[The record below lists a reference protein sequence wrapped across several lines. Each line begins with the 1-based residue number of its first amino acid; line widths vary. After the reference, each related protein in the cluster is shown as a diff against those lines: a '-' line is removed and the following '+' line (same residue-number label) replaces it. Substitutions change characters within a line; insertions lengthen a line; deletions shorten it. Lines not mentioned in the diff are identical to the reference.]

1 MNNRYSYKDIEV
13 WHLSISVAEQI
24 YKLTRNFPREEKFG
38 MISQLRRS
46 AVSVSNNI
54 SEGKG
59 RLTAGEFRNFL
70 SIARGSS
77 YEVNNL
83 LELSLRLG
91 YCKAEE
97 QINLSEL
104 NDKISA
110 MLFKLIQNIQMP
122 KKNRP

>member
-1 MNNRYSYKDIEV
+1 MNNRYSYKDLEV
-13 WHLSISVAEQI
+13 WHLSISLAEQI
-24 YKLTRNFPREEKFG
+24 YKLTRNFPPEEKFG

-46 AVSVSNNI
+46 AISISNNI
-54 SEGKG
+54 CEGKG

-83 LELSLRLG
+83 LELSLRFG

>member
-1 MNNRYSYKDIEV
+1 MNNRYSYKDLEV
-13 WHLSISVAEQI
+13 WHLSISLAEQI

-46 AVSVSNNI
+46 AISVSNNI
-54 SEGKG
+54 CEGKG

-83 LELSLRLG
+83 LELSLRFG
-91 YCKAEE
+91 YCKAED